1 MAEEYVLIDDII
13 KNHTERM
20 MSLRKYYPFFMI
32 TDGSLSQFKGG
43 EYKDLDMGYL
53 VLAVLRFFINENSF
67 NDKPVT
73 YKEYESF
80 LRGILRSAF
89 KLEGDLDELIRY
101 IFDKIRN
108 SGRAFEMPF
117 FDPVEREMKIA
128 RVRFIDSIVKEEDVV
143 YTITEEGIEFYLS
156 TKEVKDESTIT
167 TEQLLLEKLIRSEN
181 FRGSIDVIERIN
193 IEVSQLEQKR
203 REVMKLLLT
212 DVHAGSKAVDEYMD
226 RTSVWFS
233 EERKSFAKNRELV
246 DKAVKK
252 ATYSGGSD
260 TIRDVNR
267 LSNMLKLTIENHSM
281 LIAATAELSRFSDE
295 MIRRNRTRSLKN
307 AFDFEGLLRRLMDAD
322 RPELMS
328 GVVSPFL
335 QIRREKSLPISII
348 DNVATSVTDDGL
360 RGEKK
365 EELKADLSYKY
376 DDELLSEEIGRNF
389 AKLFKEL
396 LIRLNRWKK
405 VTLEEYL
412 AILEVRFGNDIYK
425 NRDLYAFL
433 IHLSEKKYYDIKEMI
448 NSQETFL
455 EEMTVNNLGEELY
468 DYSELCFEI
477 EYGTEEIEI
486 SCGENEVAKL
496 TTLTFEKK
504 ADRSEPGS
512 EVSSFKKPAEEN

>member
-32 TDGSLSQFKGG
+32 MDGSLAQFRGG

-53 VLAVLRFFINENSF
+53 VLAILRFFINENSF
-67 NDKPVT
+67 NDKPVS
-73 YKEYESF
+73 YKEYETF
-80 LRGILRSAF
+80 VRGILRTAF
-89 KLEGDLDELIRY
+89 NLEGDLDELIRY

-117 FDPVEREMKIA
+117 FDPVEKEMKIA

-193 IEVSQLEQKR
+193 IEVSQLEKRR

-212 DVHAGSKAVDEYMD
+212 DVHAGSKAVDEYME
-226 RTSVWFS
+226 RTSLWFA

-252 ATYSGGSD
+252 ASYSGGSD

-267 LSNMLKLTIENHSM
+267 LSNMLKQTIENHSM
-281 LIAATAELSRFSDE
+281 LIASTAELSRFSDE

-307 AFDFEGLLRRLMDAD
+307 AFDFEGLLRRLIETD
-322 RPELMS
+322 RPELMAC
-328 GVVSPFL
+328 VTMPFM
-335 QIRREKSLPISII
+335 QIKREKSFPVTII
-348 DNVATSVTDDGL
+348 DNVVTSASDDGL
-360 RGEKK
+360 KGEKK
-365 EELKADLSYKY
+365 EELRADLSYRY
-376 DDELLSEEIGRNF
+376 EDELLSEEIGRNF

-396 LIRLNRWKK
+396 LIRLTRWKK

-412 AILEVRFGNDIYK
+412 AILEVKFGNDIYK

-433 IHLSEKKYYDIKEMI
+433 VHISEKNRYDVKEMLSE
-448 NSQETFL
+448 QETFL
-455 EEMTVNNLGEELY
+455 EEMVVRYMGEEIY
-468 DYSELCFEI
+468 
-477 EYGTEEIEI
+477 EYTDLSFSVEYEKEEIEVRFED
-486 SCGENEVAKL
+486 SDVSEL
-496 TTLTFEKK
+496 TALTF
-504 ADRSEPGS
+504 
-512 EVSSFKKPAEEN
+512 VS

>member
-20 MSLRKYYPFFMI
+20 MSLRKYYPFFVIM
-32 TDGSLSQFKGG
+32 DGSFMQFKGG

-73 YKEYESF
+73 YKEYETF
-80 LRGILRSAF
+80 IRGILKSSF
-89 KLEGDLDELIRY
+89 GLEGDLDELIRY
-101 IFDKIRN
+101 IFDKLRN

-117 FDPVEREMKIA
+117 FDPVNREMKIA
-128 RVRFIDSIVKEEDVV
+128 RVRLIDSIVKENDVY
-143 YTITEEGIEFYLS
+143 YTITQEGIELYLS

-181 FRGSIDVIERIN
+181 FKGSIDVIERIN
-193 IEVSQLEQKR
+193 IEVSQLQQQR

-226 RTSVWFS
+226 RISVWFA

-252 ATYSGGSD
+252 ATYSGGTD
-260 TIRDVNR
+260 TIKDVNR

-281 LIAATAELSRFSDE
+281 LIADTAELSRFSDE

-307 AFDFEGLLRRLMDAD
+307 AFDFEGLLRRSIDMD
-322 RPELMS
+322 RPDVMAY
-328 GVVSPFL
+328 VVSPFMQL
-335 QIRREKSLPISII
+335 RREKSLPISII
-348 DNVATSVTDDGL
+348 DSVVTSQTDDGL
-360 RGEKK
+360 KGEKK
-365 EELKADLSYKY
+365 EELKADLKYKY
-376 DDELLSEEIGRNF
+376 EDELLSEEIGRNF

-396 LIRLNRWKK
+396 LIRLSRWKK

-412 AILEVRFGNDIYK
+412 AILEVKFGDDIYK
-425 NRDLYAFL
+425 NRDMYSFL
-433 IHLSEKKYYDIKEMI
+433 VHLAEKKYYDINEMQE
-448 NSQETFL
+448 SQETFL
-455 EEMTVNNLGEELY
+455 EEMVIRFMGEEINEYAGLG
-468 DYSELCFEI
+468 FEI
-477 EYGTEEIEI
+477 EYGQEEIEI
-486 SCGENEVAKL
+486 KCGEDEVAKL
-496 TTLTFEKK
+496 TTLTFEQK
-504 ADRSEPGS
+504 R
-512 EVSSFKKPAEEN
+512 